1 MPQNFISADVD
12 QSFLMAPD
20 VREWLPEDD
29 LAWCVGDVVAQLDLG
44 PFYRAYRADGHGRAA
59 FDPALMVAVLCY
71 AYAVGVRSSR
81 GIERSCGRDV
91 GFRVLAGNRRPD
103 HASVARFRVRH
114 EQALAGLFAEVLR
127 LCQEAGMVALGQI
140 AVDGTKVA
148 ANASWSRNHTEAA
161 LGHQLDEAQAR
172 FEAIAAGLLA
182 EHGAADAAED
192 ALFGAGRGDEL
203 PAGLRRPGER
213 VARLRAARDRL
224 AAARAAAHAAQET
237 KKAAWQA
244 RQDAG
249 NPGGRRPADSPPR
262 TSTARSGNAP
272 RANSTDPESR
282 AMRCRHTLL
291 QGYNAQAAVTEG
303 QLIVGAGLTQAP
315 VDHGLLHQVLDITR
329 GQLSAAGIAPALSTV
344 TADAGYTSEDT
355 FARAEAAGLHV
366 LAPVISDE
374 ERPGA
379 PTRPGS
385 GTCCGI
391 RPPPGRRPSCAP
403 RKGAGTTPN
412 AGAPWNRYSAKSK
425 LSKGSGSSP
434 AGGTP
439 PANPNGCWS
448 APPTTCASS
457 TKSSTRAAERPPGR
471 PQPRGS
477 THSGSEPLPPGHRTR
492 ETPTPAHPATH
503 PPTFRRQA
511 RSSRNGC
518 DSAAFATIF
527 A

>member
-1 MPQNFISADVD
+1 MPRNFISADVD

-103 HASVARFRVRH
+103 HASIARFRVRH

-192 ALFGAGRGDEL
+192 ALFGVGRGDEL
-203 PAGLRRPGER
+203 PAGRRRPGER
-213 VARLRAARDRL
+213 VARLRAGRDRL

-262 TSTARSGNAP
+262 TSTARSGKAP
-272 RANSTDPESR
+272 RANSTDPQSR

-374 ERPGA
+374 ERARGA
-379 PTRPGS
+379 DPAGERDPLRYPATARAQAKLRTPQGRRHYAQRGRTVEPVFGQIKTVQGFRQFSRRGHAACQSEWLLVCTAHNLRKLHKKLHPGS
-385 GTCCGI
+385 
-391 RPPPGRRPSCAP
+391 
-403 RKGAGTTPN
+403 
-412 AGAPWNRYSAKSK
+412 
-425 LSKGSGSSP
+425 
-434 AGGTP
+434 
-439 PANPNGCWS
+439 
-448 APPTTCASS
+448 
-457 TKSSTRAAERPPGR
+457 
-471 PQPRGS
+471 
-477 THSGSEPLPPGHRTR
+477 
-492 ETPTPAHPATH
+492 
-503 PPTFRRQA
+503 
-511 RSSRNGC
+511 
-518 DSAAFATIF
+518 
-527 A
+527 